1 LTQAFDSIFKELRRY
16 IIMMSGFQ
24 GVNWSVYVQL
34 RNQERKDG
42 DTPKVLQN
50 EDDVLLDEIEEEQE
64 EKEDKEEEAEKSSQ

>member
-1 LTQAFDSIFKELRRY
+1 MTQAFDSIFKELRRY

-42 DTPKVLQN
+42 DTPKVLEN

-64 EKEDKEEEAEKSSQ
+64 EQGDKEDEAEECSE